1 MNKLILTITLIAFCV
16 ALTECDPQE
25 QRLRP
30 SKDHPQPARHRPNKL
45 SSDLPDRKPSGP
57 SEGRPQRPNGENLPS
72 QPPTRRSL
80 PPRTPVEE
88 IESNEAPTN

>member
-1 MNKLILTITLIAFCV
+1 MNKLILTITLIAICLAF
-16 ALTECDPQE
+16 TGCDGQE

-30 SKDHPQPARHRPNKL
+30 FKDHPQPARHRPNKL
-45 SSDLPDRKPSGP
+45 PFDLPDTKPF
-57 SEGRPQRPNGENLPS
+57 GRPQPPNGGNFPP

-88 IESNEAPTN
+88 IEPTEAPTDESRV